1 MNKDLNIPKHLGI
14 IPDGNRRW
22 AKQRLIKPWEGH
34 KKGLGKFREILD
46 WCQELGI
53 KMVTLYTFSMENF
66 SRSKDEVDFL
76 MEIIRGELKKMAK
89 DEKVHKERVR
99 IKVIGRTELLPKKL
113 QQAIQKVEDAT
124 AHYNNYQLNLAI
136 AYGGREEIVDA
147 TKKIAQKVKEGKIGI
162 SEIDENT
169 ISQNIYSPMPDVD
182 LVIRT
187 AENRLSGFLPWQ
199 STYAEL
205 IFLPKFFPDLTKED
219 FFKAI
224 EEYSCRERRFGG

>member
-1 MNKDLNIPKHLGI
+1 MSDLKIPKHLGI

-66 SRSKDEVDFL
+66 SRSKEEVDFL
-76 MEIIRGELKKMAK
+76 MEIIRRELEKMAK

-113 QQAIQKVEDAT
+113 QQAIKRAEDAT

-136 AYGGREEIVDA
+136 AYSGRGEIVDA
-147 TKKIAQKVKEGKIGI
+147 TKKIAQKIKEGKIDI

-199 STYAEL
+199 SNYAEL

-224 EEYSCRERRFGG
+224 EEYSYRERRFGG